1 MAKHSDMTE
10 VLRVLKVLNHPV
22 RLSILCNLIEKG
34 EMSAGEIV
42 VQEERLASQSQTSQ
56 YLKILKDEGLVTSRK
71 EGQFVLYSLA
81 SEEVKV
87 LIATLH
93 ELYCPAEC

>member
-1 MAKHSDMTE
+1 MTE